1 METAGLVTRTRDP
14 VNRRIHVVE
23 LTPAGES
30 SFLQLRTAAMS
41 FDARLRQGI
50 TEQEIAGLEGLL
62 DRLAANVADPGSGPA
77 WTGLAERPS

>member
-1 METAGLVTRTRDP
+1 
-14 VNRRIHVVE
+14 VE

-30 SFLQLRTAAMS
+30 SFLQLRDAAMS

-50 TEQEIAGLEGLL
+50 SEQEIAGLGSLL
-62 DRLAANVADPGSGPA
+62 DRLAANVAGPDDGPA